1 MFGAPNGH
9 LARIERA
16 RGCVQVFSA
25 RPERRTWMIT
35 VLPASERFHTE
46 IGWLDSRHTFSFAEH
61 YHPDR
66 LGFRSLRVINDDRV
80 QPARGFGSHSHR
92 DMEIITYVLSGEL
105 AHKDSI
111 GNGSIIRPGE
121 VQRMSAGTGVVHSEM
136 NPSRSEPV
144 HFLQIWIE
152 PDRAGHR
159 PAYEQKAFREDERR
173 GKLRLVASSDG
184 RDGSVTIHQDALVHA
199 ALVERGERVSYA
211 LRPRRHAWLQVAR
224 GSVQLNGKT
233 LREGDG
239 AAISDE
245 TRLDISGED
254 SSEVLL
260 FDLA

>member
-1 MFGAPNGH
+1 
-9 LARIERA
+9 
-16 RGCVQVFSA
+16 
-25 RPERRTWMIT
+25 MIT
-35 VLPASERFHTE
+35 VLPSSERFHTDA
-46 IGWLDSRHTFSFAEH
+46 GWLDSHHSFSFADH
-61 YHPDR
+61 YDPER
-66 LGFRSLRVINDDRV
+66 LGFRALRVINDDRV

-105 AHKDSI
+105 AHKDSM

-136 NPSRSEPV
+136 NPSRTEPV
-144 HFLQIWIE
+144 HFLQIWVV
-152 PDRAGHR
+152 PDRSGHE
-159 PAYEQKAFREDERR
+159 PGYEQKLFPDAERR
-173 GKLRLVASSDG
+173 GKLRVVASPDG

-199 ALVERGERVSYA
+199 SLLERGERVSYS
-211 LRPRRHAWLQVAR
+211 LPSTRHAWVHVAR
-224 GSVQLNGKT
+224 GTVDVNGQS

-245 TRLDISGED
+245 DRLDLTARE